1 MKFDGGRQSDEKP
14 VTRTETL
21 QHANPDLYPTV
32 VTITTILLTM
42 PVATATPSS
51 TFVSYPLH
59 TAQVN
64 NTFYARSLVS
74 SGEQKQILFTF
85 VWGRLISFVLGHEY
99 FYSTLPNNKTIDRE
113 DMSFL

>member
-1 MKFDGGRQSDEKP
+1 MKPTKPIFQRRETLTMKFDGGRQSDEKP

-64 NTFYARSLVS
+64 NTIYARSLVS
-74 SGEQKQILFTF
+74 SGE
-85 VWGRLISFVLGHEY
+85 ISKY
-99 FYSTLPNNKTIDRE
+99 FSPSCGVD
-113 DMSFL
+113 